1 MHKTLKPGTH
11 KNVPVPSA
19 VIDRMNLV
27 EIYSNLA
34 QDLLKHNVGFIKPL
48 RLGIDQRLWSLIQ
61 SLEAGATGWP
71 VKQSIYVTSVFAF
84 FD

>member
-1 MHKTLKPGTH
+1 
-11 KNVPVPSA
+11 
-19 VIDRMNLV
+19 
-27 EIYSNLA
+27 LA

-48 RLGIDQRLWSLIQ
+48 RLGINQRLWSLIQ